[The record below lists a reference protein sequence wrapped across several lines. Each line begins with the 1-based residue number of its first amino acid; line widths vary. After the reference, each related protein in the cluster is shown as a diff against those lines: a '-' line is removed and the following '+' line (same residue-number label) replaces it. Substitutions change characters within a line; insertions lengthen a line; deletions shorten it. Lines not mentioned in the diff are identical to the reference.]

1 MHPLLRQTAH
11 RPFPLPKHPW
21 VHRQTWHDLLFAHWA
36 LDPEHVRAAIPQP
49 LRPFLDV
56 RDGKAWVGV
65 IPFWMSNVRM
75 RWMPPVPTAG
85 KFPELNVRTY
95 LTIDG
100 KPGVYF
106 FSLDAG
112 SLLAVIGARLG
123 YALPY
128 FHARMQVL
136 HGTERIVGDWRSAG
150 PKRDSKVHRV
160 EVVFHAKPGTLSGV
174 PDAIGYMSSRRR
186 PPNQAQLMA
195 RYTPTG
201 PEFNAAPGSI
211 EQFLVERYCLY
222 TARGKKILRGNI
234 HHVPWP
240 LQVAEADIMLNT
252 MAEAA
257 RITLPDEQP
266 LLHYAKEMPVL
277 VWAPERVSLRQG

>member
-1 MHPLLRQTAH
+1 MHPLLNHTAH
-11 RPFPLPKHPW
+11 RPFPPPKHLW

-36 LDPEHVRAAIPQP
+36 LDPEPVRAAMPAP

-56 RDGKAWVGV
+56 REGKAWVGV

-75 RWMPPVPTAG
+75 RWLPPVPTAG

-95 LTIDG
+95 LTIEG

-112 SLLAVIGARLG
+112 SLLAVIGARVG

-128 FHARMQVL
+128 WWAKMSTRRDKRIEYHSERRSGRAVL
-136 HGTERIVGDWRSAG
+136 HAKFAAVG
-150 PKRDSKVHRV
+150 
-160 EVVFHAKPGTLSGV
+160 E
-174 PDAIGYMSSRRR
+174 
-186 PPNQAQLMA
+186 
-195 RYTPTG
+195 
-201 PEFNAAPGSI
+201 EFNAAPGSI
-211 EQFLVERYCLY
+211 ESFLVERYCLY
-222 TARGKKILRGNI
+222 TTRGEKILRGNI
-234 HHVPWP
+234 HHAPWP
-240 LQVAEADIMLNT
+240 LQIAEADIFMNT

-257 RITLPDEQP
+257 GITLPTEKP

-277 VWAPERVSLRQG
+277 VWAPERVRV